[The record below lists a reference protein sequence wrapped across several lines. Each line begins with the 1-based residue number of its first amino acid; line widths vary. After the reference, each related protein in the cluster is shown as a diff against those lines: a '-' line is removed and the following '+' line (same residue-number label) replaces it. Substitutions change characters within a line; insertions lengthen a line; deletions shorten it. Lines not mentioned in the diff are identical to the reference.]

1 MKHFTKKNFTRLWTA
16 LLLAAL
22 IMVAVTV
29 RSYAVTYKIGDT
41 YGGGKVAYIFQSG
54 DAGYVAGQQH
64 GLIAAEADVNNTYKD
79 AWNGESYTGTY
90 VWSTSQCK
98 ITTSAD
104 YGYQEIGSTG
114 KAIGDGA
121 GNTKR
126 ILAKYPAANYPNS
139 AAAVAHAYRGG
150 GFKDWFLPSMEELK
164 QLYVSKGVV
173 GGYADFLYWSS
184 SEMSPSVAWYKIFI
198 NGLLGD
204 SIKSYFKRVRPV
216 RAF

>member
-1 MKHFTKKNFTRLWTA
+1 MF
-16 LLLAAL
+16 LAGL
-22 IMVAVTV
+22 SIISVTI
-29 RSYAVTYKIGDT
+29 RSYAVTYKIGDI

-54 DAGYVAGQQH
+54 DAGYVEGQQH
-64 GLIAAEADVNNTYKD
+64 GLIAAEADVNTTYKD
-79 AWNGESYTGTY
+79 AWDGESYTGTY
-90 VWSTSQCK
+90 VWSTSQAK
-98 ITTSAD
+98 ITTNAD
-104 YGYQEIGSTG
+104 YAYQEIRTTG

-121 GNTKR
+121 GNTKK
-126 ILAKYPAANYPNS
+126 ILAKYPVAIYPNS
-139 AAAVAHAYRGG
+139 AAAVAHEYLGG
-150 GFKDWFLPSMEELK
+150 GFNDWFLPSMDELK